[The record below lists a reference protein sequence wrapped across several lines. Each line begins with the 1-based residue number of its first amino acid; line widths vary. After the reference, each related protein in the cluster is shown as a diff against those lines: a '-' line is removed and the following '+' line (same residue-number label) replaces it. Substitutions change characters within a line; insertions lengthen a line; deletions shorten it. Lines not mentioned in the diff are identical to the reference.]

1 MKKFIHIDMDCFYA
15 AVEMRDNPEYRDIP
29 IAVGGQS
36 RRGVLSTANYLAR
49 QYGVHSAMPNSQ
61 ALALCPHLK
70 IVSGR
75 MSVYKE
81 VSNQIRQIFERY
93 TDKIEPLS
101 LDEAFLD
108 VSESNLFHGSATL
121 IANDIRRA
129 IEMETGL
136 TASAGIAPVKFL
148 AKIASDENKPNGYFL
163 IKPDEVRD
171 FALKLNLKKIPGV
184 GKVTLQKLHDFG
196 LYNGADVLEC
206 PLQVLHD
213 NFGQFADLIRRRAQ
227 GIDER
232 ELCLE
237 RERKSVGVEHT
248 YEHDLT
254 SFGQCADKILGLYE
268 ELKQRLERTE
278 MAHRVN
284 KLGIKIKFA
293 DFTATTVDQHG
304 SDVDMAVFKALLE
317 KGFHR
322 GQGKRVRLLGLNL
335 GIASQPQT
343 MQLAFAFD

>member
-15 AVEMRDNPEYRDIP
+15 AVEMRDNPEYRDVP

-36 RRGVLSTANYLAR
+36 KRGVLSTANYLAR
-49 QYGVHSAMPNSQ
+49 QYGVHSAMPNGQ

-75 MSVYKE
+75 MSVYKQ
-81 VSNQIRQIFERY
+81 VSDQIREIFERY

-108 VSESNLFHGSATL
+108 VSESTLFHGSATL

-129 IEMETGL
+129 IEEETGL

-163 IKPDEVRD
+163 ITPEEVKP

-196 LYNGADVLEC
+196 LYTGADVVDC
-206 PLQVLHD
+206 PLQTLHD
-213 NFGQFADLIRRRAQ
+213 NFGQFADVIRRRAQ

-232 ELCLE
+232 ELSLE
-237 RERKSVGVEHT
+237 RVRKSVGVEHT
-248 YEHDLT
+248 FENDLT
-254 SFGQCADKILGLYE
+254 SFGQCAEKIADLYD
-268 ELKQRLERTE
+268 ELKKRLERTE
-278 MAHRVN
+278 LAHRVN
-284 KLGIKIKFA
+284 KLGIKIKFS

-304 SDVDMAVFKALLE
+304 SDLDMAVFRALME
-317 KGFHR
+317 KGFNR

-335 GIASQPQT
+335 GIATQT
-343 MQLAFAFD
+343 VTTQLALPFE

>member
-1 MKKFIHIDMDCFYA
+1 MDCFYA

-36 RRGVLSTANYLAR
+36 KRGVLCTSNYVAR
-49 QYGVHSAMPNSQ
+49 EYGVRAAMPNVQ
-61 ALALCPHLK
+61 ALKLCPHLK
-70 IVSGR
+70 IINGR

-81 VSNQIRQIFERY
+81 VSNHIRSIFERY

-108 VSESNLFHGSATL
+108 VSDSSLLRGSATF

-129 IEMETGL
+129 IEQETGL

-163 IKPDEVRD
+163 ITPDEVKP
-171 FALKLNLKKIPGV
+171 FALNLDLKKIPGV

-196 LYNGADVLEC
+196 LYTGQDVVDC
-206 PLQVLHD
+206 PLQTLHD
-213 NFGQFADLIRRRAQ
+213 NFGQFADVIRRRAQ

-232 ELCLE
+232 ELSLE
-237 RERKSVGVEHT
+237 RVRKSVGVENT

-254 SFGQCADKILGLYE
+254 SFGQCADKIAGLYE
-268 ELKQRLERTE
+268 ELKRRLERTE
-278 MAHRVN
+278 LGHRVN

-293 DFTATTVDQHG
+293 DFTGTTVDQHG
-304 SDVDMAVFKALLE
+304 SDMDMAVFRALME

-335 GIASQPQT
+335 GIAEQKVT
-343 MQLAFAFD
+343 TQLVLPFD